1 MTMMQILMNYRL
13 GVASRALAAIG
24 GSYAVSSLA
33 VTALALILPGREVD
47 RVVAATLIGLVVF
60 PCAVMWCFATRT
72 ALKAWLGLLATGLL
86 LGAIILIGG
95 RA

>member
-1 MTMMQILMNYRL
+1 MMQILMNYRL

-24 GSYAVSSLA
+24 GGYAVSSLA
-33 VTALALILPGREVD
+33 VTALALALPGREVD
-47 RVVAATLIGLVVF
+47 RVVAATLTGLVVY

-72 ALKAWLGLLATGLL
+72 ATRAWLGLIAAGLL
-86 LGAIILIGG
+86 LSAVIFFGG

>member
-1 MTMMQILMNYRL
+1 MMHILMNYRV
-13 GVASRALAAIG
+13 GVASRAVAAIG

-33 VTALALILPGREVD
+33 VTALAIFLPGREVD

-72 ALKAWLGLLATGLL
+72 ALKAWLGLLVTGLM
-86 LGAIILIGG
+86 LGAIIWLGG
-95 RA
+95 RP